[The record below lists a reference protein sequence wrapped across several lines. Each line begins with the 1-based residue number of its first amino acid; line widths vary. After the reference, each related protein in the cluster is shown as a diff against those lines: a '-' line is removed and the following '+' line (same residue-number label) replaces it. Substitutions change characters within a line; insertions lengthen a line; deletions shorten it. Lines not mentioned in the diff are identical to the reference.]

1 MQEFKHSYK
10 TETDFDI
17 IEYTERYSP
26 RVVSPEYCDY
36 LSWIAEGNIPEI
48 ISGNEFVIITDGE
61 VTIDPDKDSILL
73 SRQWSMVRLQRD
85 SLLSQCDWTQIPDS
99 PKYQNEILITYRQA
113 LRDITNQADP
123 YNIVWPVKS
132 EV

>member
-1 MQEFKHSYK
+1 MQVFKHSYK
-10 TETDFDI
+10 NLTDYDI
-17 IEYTERYSP
+17 IEYTERYSS

-85 SLLSQCDWTQIPDS
+85 SLLSQCDWTQISDS
-99 PKYQNEILITYRQA
+99 PKYQDKTLITYRQA

-123 YNIVWPVKS
+123 YNIVWPTMSRV
-132 EV
+132 